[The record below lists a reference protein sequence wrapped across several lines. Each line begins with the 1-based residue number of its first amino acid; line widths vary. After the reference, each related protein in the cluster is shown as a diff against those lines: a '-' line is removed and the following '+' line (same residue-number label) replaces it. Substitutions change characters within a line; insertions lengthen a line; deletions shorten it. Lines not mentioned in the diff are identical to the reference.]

1 MLVSHRVAVHG
12 ARGVPTPQQWTFGV
26 GLPERRWAQRD
37 TTVRLCRSTLRA
49 RVTIRVG
56 ASVAAMGL
64 YRDHVVPRLVDVAC
78 GTAGLAR
85 WRTRVCDGLAGR
97 VVEIGFG
104 AGRNVPFYPAEVTTV
119 YAVEPSTASM
129 KMAFK
134 RNAASRVRIEH
145 VGLDGGEIQLADG
158 SCDAALMTF
167 TLCTVSDPRQV
178 LAEIRRVLVPGGQ
191 LHFLEHG
198 IAPEPSIARWQ
209 VRLDPWERR
218 LADGCHLTRDAL
230 ELVTEAGFLIE
241 TVEQR
246 YARGPKPWSY
256 FTLGVATSP

>member
-1 MLVSHRVAVHG
+1 MWGQRSVVHLDAHKPGVAIH
-12 ARGVPTPQQWTFGV
+12 A
-26 GLPERRWAQRD
+26 A
-37 TTVRLCRSTLRA
+37 
-49 RVTIRVG
+49 

-78 GTAGLAR
+78 GTGGLAR
-85 WRTRVCDGLAGR
+85 WRQRVCGGLEGR

-104 AGRNVPFYPAEVTTV
+104 AGRNVPFYPEAVTTV
-119 YAVEPSTASM
+119 YAVEPSMTSM
-129 KMAFK
+129 KMAYK
-134 RNAASRVRIEH
+134 RNATSRVRIEH
-145 VGLDGGEIQLADG
+145 VGLDGGELQLGDA

-167 TLCTVSDPRQV
+167 TLCTVPDPHQV
-178 LAEIRRVLVPGGQ
+178 LAEIRRVLVPGGH

-218 LADGCHLTRDAL
+218 FADGCHLTRDAL
-230 ELVTEAGFLIE
+230 GLVADAGFLIE
-241 TVEQR
+241 RVDQR

-256 FTLGVATSP
+256 FTLGVAAKP